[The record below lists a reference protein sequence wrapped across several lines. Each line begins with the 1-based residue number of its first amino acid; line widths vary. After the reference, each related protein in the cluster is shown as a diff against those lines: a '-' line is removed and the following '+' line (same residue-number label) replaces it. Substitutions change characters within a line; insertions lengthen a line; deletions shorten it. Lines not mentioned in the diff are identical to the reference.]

1 MQHDNPDHYTI
12 AADEIIAKGIDLKV
26 SILTLTAGQ
35 CVPWHH
41 HSNVSDRFFCM
52 EGPMVV
58 ETRVPLARIDKRAI
72 GFRLWPAGQDHG
84 THDHPVELAPADD
97 AFLYVFVVV
106 DAPQQQ
112 MESHVIK
119 KPAAAATVA
128 RPKARYADQT
138 LDSSFLHRGD
148 EHLGRLREKP
158 RRFEDDFRPS
168 RNTKRLNDG
177 IYAGQR
183 AFHRS
188 HLERVAGNFFEFGV
202 TNTYSSG

>member
-1 MQHDNPDHYTI
+1 MQHDNRDHYTI
-12 AADEIIAKGIDLKV
+12 AADEIIAEGTDLKV

-112 MESHVIK
+112 MESHAIK
-119 KPAAAATVA
+119 KPATAAISPAP
-128 RPKARYADQT
+128 RPVTQ
-138 LDSSFLHRGD
+138 
-148 EHLGRLREKP
+148 
-158 RRFEDDFRPS
+158 
-168 RNTKRLNDG
+168 TKRL
-177 IYAGQR
+177 IR
-183 AFHRS
+183 ASSIAVTSTWVAFEKS
-188 HLERVAGNFFEFGV
+188 RVG
-202 TNTYSSG
+202 SKMISGPAETPSD